1 MVRVDGAAT
10 AIEAKRRY
18 MVEKHLRN
26 RGIRDLRVLEA
37 MGRIPRELFVPERFR
52 HVAYSDEPIAI
63 GCGQTIS
70 QPYITALMVQVLEL
84 KGTEKVL
91 EVGAGSGYHAAVLG
105 ALAAEVIALEIIPEL
120 AEMACR
126 NLERSGCGANVRV
139 VCADGSLGYRELS
152 PYDAISVAA
161 AAPEIPPKLIEQ
173 LADSGRLVIPLGSLD
188 EQELV
193 VVTKS
198 RGETSS
204 RVAALCRFVPLR
216 GGEGWKLR

>member
-1 MVRVDGAAT
+1 MDGAAT
-10 AIEAKRRY
+10 ATEAQRRY
-18 MVEKHLRN
+18 MVEKHLKN
-26 RGIRDLRVLEA
+26 RGIRDARVLEA
-37 MGRIPRELFVPERFR
+37 MGRIPRELFVPERY
-52 HVAYSDEPIAI
+52 HHAAYSDEPIPI

-105 ALAAEVIALEIIPEL
+105 TLAAQVIAL
-120 AEMACR
+120 AEMASR
-126 NLERSGCGANVRV
+126 TLERSGCGANVRV

-161 AAPEIPPKLIEQ
+161 AAPEIPPKLIKQ

-198 RGETSS
+198 SGEISS